1 MVIDE
6 VLVVVVYAVEVVM
19 DEVLVAVYIVVVE
32 VINVLS
38 AEVKVE
44 VSTLT

>member
-38 AEVKVE
+38 AEIKVE

>member
-6 VLVVVVYAVEVVM
+6 VLVVWVYAVEVVM

-38 AEVKVE
+38 AKVKVE